1 MDTTLSKNSVAD
13 ERLEA
18 HREVVRLALDEL
30 AIEVETALRAARL
43 DFAVYLVAPS
53 SGNSILTMAT
63 PLDPAD
69 ADWAEASTIVC
80 QLVGDKLGGIRLG
93 TRPLRCSVANAS
105 SGAADVI
112 LDPTSE

>member
-1 MDTTLSKNSVAD
+1 MTTTHSNKLAVD
-13 ERLEA
+13 DRLEA
-18 HREVVRLALDEL
+18 HRAVIRLSLDEL

-80 QLVGDKLGGIRLG
+80 QLVGSKLGGIRLG
-93 TRPLRCSVANAS
+93 TRPLRCSVANARF
-105 SGAADVI
+105 GAADVMPE
-112 LDPTSE
+112 PTTE